1 MDRISDKLRSD
12 LNEYL
17 DMYYVSQ
24 TMIYDEYVYDEFD
37 NFDAADESDGFGEFE
52 YTEAFDSADVFKE
65 GNLDDTDLPVSSLEE
80 MLGSVG
86 ETFCEMLFRKIDEKG
101 LSDSEVYKKADIDR
115 KLFSKIRN
123 NPAYHPQKNTVIALA
138 LALELP
144 IDAFTD
150 MLARAEYALSPSSKG
165 DMIVKFFVEH
175 GVYDLMT
182 INFTLDEY
190 GEEIIGSR

>member
-1 MDRISDKLRSD
+1 MDRLSDKLRSEIK
-12 LNEYL
+12 EYL
-17 DMYYVSQ
+17 DRYYVAPTVKDGS
-24 TMIYDEYVYDEFD
+24 DVF
-37 NFDAADESDGFGEFE
+37 NADE
-52 YTEAFDSADVFKE
+52 TFKE
-65 GNLDDTDLPVSSLEE
+65 GTIDGTDLSVSSLEE
-80 MLGSVG
+80 LVGSVG

-115 KLFSKIRN
+115 KLFSKIRS

-144 IDAFTD
+144 IDEFND
-150 MLARAEYALSPSSKG
+150 MLSRAEYAFSPSSKA
-165 DMIVKFFVEH
+165 DLIIKYFVEH

-190 GEEIIGSR
+190 GLEIIG

>member
-1 MDRISDKLRSD
+1 MDRLSDKLRSEI
-12 LNEYL
+12 NEYL
-17 DMYYVSQ
+17 DRYYVVPTVKDGSDVFNS
-24 TMIYDEYVYDEFD
+24 DE
-37 NFDAADESDGFGEFE
+37 
-52 YTEAFDSADVFKE
+52 TFKE
-65 GNLDDTDLPVSSLEE
+65 GTIDGTDLSVSSLEE
-80 MLGSVG
+80 LVGSVG
-86 ETFCEMLFRKIDEKG
+86 ETFCEMLFRKIDENG

-115 KLFSKIRN
+115 KLFSKIRS

-144 IDAFTD
+144 IDEFND

-165 DMIVKFFVEH
+165 DLIVKYFVEH

-190 GEEIIGSR
+190 GEEVIGSR